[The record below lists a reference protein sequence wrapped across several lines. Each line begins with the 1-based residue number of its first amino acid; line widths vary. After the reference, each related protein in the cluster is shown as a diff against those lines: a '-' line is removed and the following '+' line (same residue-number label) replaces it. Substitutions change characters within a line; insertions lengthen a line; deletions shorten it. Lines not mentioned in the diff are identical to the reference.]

1 MAPINWMSQRQ
12 ADRLLEELRLHL
24 SVMAAFSLA
33 TGLRES
39 NVRLLCWK
47 QVDLDN
53 GMAWVEASSAK
64 AKKPLGVPL
73 NDDALMLL
81 KAQQRLHPAWVSP

>member
-1 MAPINWMSQRQ
+1 MAPKTFNNYVAAVSKILHHAHTLAWLDHGPTLPKYEVGMAPINWMSQRQ

-47 QVDLDN
+47 
-53 GMAWVEASSAK
+53 
-64 AKKPLGVPL
+64 
-73 NDDALMLL
+73 
-81 KAQQRLHPAWVSP
+81 